1 MAYDMD
7 IADSPLGPVPTT
19 LLRRLVRGPDLV
31 AVLVLLELF
40 TSTRVR

>member
-1 MAYDMD
+1 MSYDVD

-40 TSTRVR
+40 IGAGFA